1 MYSFFD
7 FVCLNLRIWASG
19 SMVLVLLRHKQQVQ
33 YICSHSLCPRSSHE
47 ARATRTILILVRSF
61 VCCYSLSSVLF
72 LCIVLILSPNQWLL
86 NTAVFVASC
95 FPTFSSFVLI
105 SSDMYVSQFCFACWT
120 RKTIFLNLVKQLYI
134 FSSVQINLFFIS
146 PFVTI

>member
-1 MYSFFD
+1 MFEPHD
-7 FVCLNLRIWASG
+7 LGQWLHGPCLAQAQAASPRYLQPQPLSQTFPRG
-19 SMVLVLLRHKQQVQ
+19 QSHMHHPDPGEILCLL
-33 YICSHSLCPRSSHE
+33 L
-47 ARATRTILILVRSF
+47 
-61 VCCYSLSSVLF
+61 LSSILF

-86 NTAVFVASC
+86 NTDVFVASC

-105 SSDMYVSQFCFACWT
+105 SSDMCVSQFCFACWT
-120 RKTIFLNLVKQLYI
+120 RKTIFLNPVKQLYI